1 MAEDGTLPQA
11 KFKRLYIGSV
21 SILKSSQTPE
31 APSIKEIIPVLQKE
45 IQHKVTGFDEGHD
58 LYREICFTSVC

>member
-21 SILKSSQTPE
+21 SLLKSSQTPE
-31 APSIKEIIPVLQKE
+31 APSIKEIIPVLQNE
-45 IQHKVTGFDEGHD
+45 IQHRVTEFEDGHD
-58 LYREICFTSVC
+58 LYHEICFREVC